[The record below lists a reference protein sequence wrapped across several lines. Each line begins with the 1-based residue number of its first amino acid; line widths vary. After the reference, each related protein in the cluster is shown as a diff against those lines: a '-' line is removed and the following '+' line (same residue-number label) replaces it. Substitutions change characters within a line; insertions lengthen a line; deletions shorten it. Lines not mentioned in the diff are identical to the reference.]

1 MKNLILSFALVAF
14 VGSISFANST
24 LLNSNNI
31 EISHKQ
37 GDDEKCKKGCKKEC
51 CTKKEEEKKTSTKG
65 EKKACC
71 SKSKKSCTKSKEAEV
86 KPVDTE
92 AK

>member
-14 VGSISFANST
+14 VGSISFANTT
-24 LLNSNNI
+24 LLNSTNI

-37 GDDEKCKKGCKKEC
+37 GEDEKCKKGCKKEC
-51 CTKKEEEKKTSTKG
+51 CTKKEEEKKACAKG
-65 EKKACC
+65 EEKKACC
-71 SKSKKSCTKSKEAEV
+71 SKSKKSCSKTKE
-86 KPVDTE
+86 TE

>member
-14 VGSISFANST
+14 VGSISFANSST
-24 LLNSNNI
+24 LNI
-31 EISHKQ
+31 SDINTELSHND
-37 GDDEKCKKGCKKEC
+37 DDEKCKKGCKKEC
-51 CTKKEEEKKTSTKG
+51 CTKKEEKKCTKG

-71 SKSKKSCTKSKEAEV
+71 KKSKKSCTKSKEAE
-86 KPVDTE
+86 

>member
-14 VGSISFANST
+14 IGSISFANT
-24 LLNSNNI
+24 TFLNSTTNI
-31 EISHKQ
+31 ELSHKN
-37 GDDEKCKKGCKKEC
+37 GDEEKCKKDCKKEC
-51 CTKKEEEKKTSTKG
+51 CAKKEEEKKSSTKG

-71 SKSKKSCTKSKEAEV
+71 SKSKKACNKSK
-86 KPVDTE
+86 DTE